1 MWEIPPPIPLQCVLL
16 ANRMR
21 RSLTKVSNRAHPPSS
36 AAFSKLFY
44 CSLNDS
50 FPYHTFQHI
59 RGGNHIVC
67 CYEISRVRA
76 KLGVI
81 VPGKTGIIMLSLF
94 NILATTRALFR
105 RLTLSLCLSSYCL
118 CPAVRNHTWIENIV
132 EILKIIGIFLCL
144 KSISVNIF
152 AFVQRCAT
160 T

>member
-1 MWEIPPPIPLQCVLL
+1 MARVQGFSMWDIPPPIPLQCVLL

-21 RSLTKVSNRAHPPSS
+21 RSLTKVSNRAYPPSS

-59 RGGNHIVC
+59 RGGNHNVC

-76 KLGVI
+76 KLGVM

-105 RLTLSLCLSSYCL
+105 RLTLSLYLSSYL
-118 CPAVRNHTWIENIV
+118 SLSSSAQPHM
-132 EILKIIGIFLCL
+132 G
-144 KSISVNIF
+144 
-152 AFVQRCAT
+152 
-160 T
+160 